1 MLSRW
6 RMRCIVPAK
15 YDEEVELWRLPPL
28 GGAGAHRRV
37 FCNICTLLWDCVVGA
52 LMLLIAFS
60 TFLVMLLA
68 AVVLVWFIHQL

>member
-1 MLSRW
+1 MDISVAIPTL
-6 RMRCIVPAK
+6 
-15 YDEEVELWRLPPL
+15 LLTL
-28 GGAGAHRRV
+28 GFTV
-37 FCNICTLLWDCVVGA
+37 ILWDCVVGA

>member
-1 MLSRW
+1 
-6 RMRCIVPAK
+6 MR
-15 YDEEVELWRLPPL
+15 RSSS
-28 GGAGAHRRV
+28 GACRHLAEREPTAVSFVIFG
-37 FCNICTLLWDCVVGA
+37 TLLWDCVVGA